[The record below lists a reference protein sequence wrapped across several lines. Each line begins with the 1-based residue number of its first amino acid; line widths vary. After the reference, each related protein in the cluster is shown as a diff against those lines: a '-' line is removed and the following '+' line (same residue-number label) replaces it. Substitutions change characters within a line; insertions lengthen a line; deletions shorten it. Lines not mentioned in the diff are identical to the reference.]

1 MVLSK
6 NGESA
11 SALLP
16 LMKKWSQAPGIRNSP
31 LAGAGTYQLFGFI
44 ISEKSI
50 SLIQVDVS
58 YEDVHTSWLCSWNEL
73 WTIMCFQGF
82 RSVSV

>member
-16 LMKKWSQAPGIRNSP
+16 LMKKMKSSTWNPELTFLWQGLAPTNY
-31 LAGAGTYQLFGFI
+31 LVL
-44 ISEKSI
+44 SEKSI

-58 YEDVHTSWLCSWNEL
+58 YEDVYTSWLCS
-73 WTIMCFQGF
+73 
-82 RSVSV
+82 

>member
-16 LMKKWSQAPGIRNSP
+16 LMKKMKSSTWNPELTFGR
-31 LAGAGTYQLFGFI
+31 AGTYQLFGFI

>member
-11 SALLP
+11 SALLQ
-16 LMKKWSQAPGIRNSP
+16 LMKKNEVKHLESGTHLWQGLAPTNY
-31 LAGAGTYQLFGFI
+31 LVL
-44 ISEKSI
+44 SEKSI

-58 YEDVHTSWLCSWNEL
+58 YEDVYTSWLCS
-73 WTIMCFQGF
+73 
-82 RSVSV
+82 